1 MKGQHVAEEQ
11 FSVALPSVLS
21 LHFASPE
28 PIETTKRKKSSI
40 PSKRGWER
48 LGTDKPV
55 DQDIDERPEHDP
67 IKAYLSVHW
76 SGDSDLEDTRIWMH
90 TSITDPRVN
99 GGQKTTGDLQVF
111 NAFELVRFKMRYS
124 KVYRIMLKTI
134 LNLKANFKK
143 FSKKQ
148 YM

>member
-55 DQDIDERPEHDP
+55 DQDIDERQEHEM
-67 IKAYLSVHW
+67 
-76 SGDSDLEDTRIWMH
+76 G
-90 TSITDPRVN
+90 
-99 GGQKTTGDLQVF
+99 LQF
-111 NAFELVRFKMRYS
+111 NCFIVPDEYFLP
-124 KVYRIMLKTI
+124 
-134 LNLKANFKK
+134 
-143 FSKKQ
+143 
-148 YM
+148 